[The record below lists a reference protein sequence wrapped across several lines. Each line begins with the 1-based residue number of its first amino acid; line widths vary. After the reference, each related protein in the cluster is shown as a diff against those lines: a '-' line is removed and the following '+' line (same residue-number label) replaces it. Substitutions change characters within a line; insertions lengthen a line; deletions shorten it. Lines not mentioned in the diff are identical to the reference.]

1 MPATAQTTVYASEHD
16 QLIVAKA
23 ELRVAFEREAE
34 WAKSYK
40 LVAKATSRQQKKIE
54 RLSDIL
60 AKIAKADGEPC
71 PRCLTTERDI
81 TVHAKEFTVDEAVA
95 YAESDWDD
103 FDANYPDEC
112 EHWNC
117 FGGFVL
123 EVSA

>member
-23 ELRVAFEREAE
+23 ELRVALEREAE

-54 RLSDIL
+54 RLSDLL

-71 PRCLTTERDI
+71 PRCLTTERDLFSN
-81 TVHAKEFTVDEAVA
+81 ASEFTVAEATH
-95 YAESDWDD
+95 YAETRWDD

-112 EHWNC
+112 EAENC
-117 FGGFVL
+117 FGGFVI

>member
-1 MPATAQTTVYASEHD
+1 MPATAQPTVYASEHD

-23 ELRVAFEREAE
+23 ELRVAFEREATLK
-34 WAKSYK
+34 ASLHYAQRSKSHY
-40 LVAKATSRQQKKIE
+40 LEDIE
-54 RLSDIL
+54 RLSDLL

-71 PRCLTTERDI
+71 PRCLTTERDLFSN
-81 TVHAKEFTVDEAVA
+81 ASEFTVDEAVA

-103 FDANYPDEC
+103 FDEAYPDEC

-117 FGGFVL
+117 FGGFVI